1 MSVDATSSSNATTA
15 MSTVGSTSSG
25 SLQLLYAQLQLEQAD
40 LAQDD
45 AMAYLDKI
53 EASQAEQS
61 LCAEMIS
68 QATALMEQ
76 ADTSGEAVQMPYE
89 MVCFFQDRGITFDS
103 AGDDTASGNIYDQ
116 NGDWIDTQHSAD
128 EWEYNIE
135 NLSTYRDE
143 LGTETQTDMVY
154 VEDFMGQYNS
164 YLTGANST
172 IDSGNQTLQTI
183 LT

>member
-1 MSVDATSSSNATTA
+1 MSVDATSSTSSAA
-15 MSTVGSTSSG
+15 ISTVGSTSSG

-76 ADTSGEAVQMPYE
+76 ADTGDCCVEMPQE
-89 MVCFFQDRGITFDS
+89 MIDFFEDRGITFDT
-103 AGDDTASGNIYDQ
+103 DGNDYSHDVDQ
-116 NGDWIDTQHSAD
+116 
-128 EWEYNIE
+128 WEYNIE